1 MGGAAKP
8 LGPESV
14 RNQVLSFYSRHVAS
28 NTVISPYSSLR
39 RHPRYWLVINLKVLS
54 PRINKTI
61 SQMLVDSLSTIN
73 ERRRGGWGV
82 KV

>member
-1 MGGAAKP
+1 MGRAVKP

-14 RNQVLSFYSRHVAS
+14 RNQGLRFYSRHVAS

-39 RHPRYWLVINLKVLS
+39 GHTRYWLVMNLKVLS
-54 PRINKTI
+54 PGINQTI
-61 SQMLVDSLSTIN
+61 PQMLADSLSTIN
-73 ERRRGGWGV
+73 ERHRGRL